1 MYAVGARV
9 ATFSG
14 ALRPGRAYI
23 EVMPP
28 TSRRRDILYRQKI
41 KAYRWLYEFTKSR
54 CHDCAG
60 TDCACK
66 DSICAHVQAQA
77 RASGVELRA
86 TGHER
91 LRFIGCSGCVVE
103 PHLRET
109 CTIYL
114 CQPALGAADFPHER
128 YERLK
133 NLCAKI
139 DWKLMATSEGV

>member
-1 MYAVGARV
+1 MYYKRGMPSTARQN
-9 ATFSG
+9 
-14 ALRPGRAYI
+14 
-23 EVMPP
+23 
-28 TSRRRDILYRQKI
+28 ILYRHKVR
-41 KAYRWLYEFTKSR
+41 AYGWLYEFTKGM
-54 CHDCAG
+54 CADCAL

-77 RASGVELRA
+77 ASAGVELKA

-109 CTIYL
+109 CTIFL
-114 CQPALGAADFPHER
+114 CKPAQEQADFPRER

-133 NLCAKI
+133 ALCAKI
-139 DWKLMATSEGV
+139 DWKLMASEAGVC